1 MQKKNLYITTTG
13 KGGVGK
19 STISQNITAPILYR
33 QADDET
39 KEKLEFNIV
48 EIDDNGTQNIWKSEK
63 IRYKKFDISEY
74 KEAIVQIQRT
84 YADSNTVEILD
95 LGAGHENT
103 FQLLQHIA
111 KMRLDEIFNL
121 HFLVPTNR
129 NTSIFDAT
137 KTTLQLIYSL
147 FNNSQSTLVY
157 NKVINNVQEEFQAF
171 FGNPKFKIKSRF
183 SEIEK
188 YVKDEWVVYDDI
200 HSLMDN
206 SINETKQSTLD
217 FYINAEYIVDNWINY
232 RLEALNSGDAN
243 AIDEAMRVYDISYD
257 FIEFFNKIKFEVER

>member
-19 STISQNITAPILYR
+19 STIAQNIIAPILYR
-33 QADDET
+33 QADEIS
-39 KEKLEFNIV
+39 KKQLKFNVV
-48 EIDDNGTQNIWKSEK
+48 EIDDNGTQNVWKSEK

-103 FQLLQHIA
+103 FQLLQHIS

-121 HFLVPTNR
+121 HFIVPTNR
-129 NTSIFDAT
+129 NTAVFDAT
-137 KTTLQLIYSL
+137 KSTLELIDSL
-147 FNNSQSTLVY
+147 FGCQSTLVY
-157 NKVINNVQEEFQAF
+157 NKVINNAQEEFQAF

-188 YVKDEWVVYDDI
+188 YVKNEWIIYDDI

-206 SINETKQSTLD
+206 AINETKQSTLD

-257 FIEFFNKIKFEVER
+257 FIEFFNKIKFEVAR

>member
-1 MQKKNLYITTTG
+1 MKKSLYITTTG

-19 STISQNITAPILYR
+19 STIAQNIIAPILYR
-33 QADDET
+33 QADEIS
-39 KEKLEFNIV
+39 KKQLKFNV
-48 EIDDNGTQNIWKSEK
+48 MEIDDNGTQNVWKSEK

-121 HFLVPTNR
+121 HFIVPTNR

-137 KTTLQLIYSL
+137 KSTLELIDSL
-147 FNNSQSTLVY
+147 FYCQSTLAY

-183 SEIEK
+183 LEIEK
-188 YVKDEWVVYDDI
+188 YVKDE
-200 HSLMDN
+200 
-206 SINETKQSTLD
+206 
-217 FYINAEYIVDNWINY
+217 
-232 RLEALNSGDAN
+232 
-243 AIDEAMRVYDISYD
+243 
-257 FIEFFNKIKFEVER
+257 